1 MTRRWITLLAVLALI
16 TSACASN
23 LGLGEAD
30 CASRTPATDI
40 SSSNILSV
48 QAVPTAKYTPCLN
61 ELRVSWDSVEWFA
74 EDGKAGLEIIRSFD
88 TFLTSTVTATCDVS
102 GAEPVDSGYPDID
115 RYEDIEAQPAEIEIA
130 IVPSGPRPLTQSL
143 ALIAELA
150 GDEIDDRPVAYSIDD
165 TVSESVSSRVELA
178 LSENKYVWVV
188 DEVDVEDGTVQL
200 RIDRASPTE
209 NGLDPREALE
219 RIEDVVPGVFYRG
232 SWFFTFEGGCIT
244 YDFDASGNL
253 AETVAADADDAL
265 GFYPAYELREFAE
278 EAGFDLG

>member
-1 MTRRWITLLAVLALI
+1 MKRRWIILLAVLALMAG
-16 TSACASN
+16 ACGGN

-30 CASRTPATDI
+30 CASGSPATNV

-61 ELRVSWDSVEWFA
+61 ELRVAWDSVNWFA
-74 EDGKAGLEIIRSFD
+74 EDGKAGLEILRSFD

-102 GAEPVDSGYPDID
+102 GAVPVDSGYPDID
-115 RYEDIEAQPAEIEIA
+115 RYEDIDTQPAEIEIA
-130 IVPSGPRPLTQSL
+130 IVPSGERPLTRAL
-143 ALIAELA
+143 ALVDRFA
-150 GDEIDDRPVAYSIDD
+150 GDELDDRPVSYSIDD
-165 TVSESVSSRVELA
+165 AIDESVSTRVELA

-188 DEVDVEDGTVQL
+188 DEVDVEDDTVQL

-209 NGLDPREALE
+209 SGLEPREALE

-265 GFYPAYELREFAE
+265 GFYPASKLREFAE
-278 EAGFDLG
+278 ESGFDLG

>member
-1 MTRRWITLLAVLALI
+1 MKRRWIMLLAVFALMAG
-16 TSACASN
+16 ACGN

-30 CASRTPATDI
+30 CASPSKDI
-40 SSSNILSV
+40 SSSNILTV

-61 ELRVSWDSVEWFA
+61 ELRVAWDSVDWFA
-74 EDGKAGLEIIRSFD
+74 EDGRAGLEIVRSFD

-102 GAEPVDSGYPDID
+102 GAVRVDSGYPDID
-115 RYEDIEAQPAEIEIA
+115 RYEDVDAQPPEIEIA
-130 IVPSGPRPLTQSL
+130 IVPSGERPLAHAL
-143 ALIAELA
+143 ALVDDLA
-150 GDEIDDRPVAYSIDD
+150 GDEIDDRPVDYSIDD
-165 TVSESVSSRVELA
+165 AIDVSVSSRVELA

-209 NGLDPREALE
+209 NGLAPREALD

-232 SWFFTFEGGCIT
+232 RWFFTFEGGCIT
-244 YDFDASGNL
+244 YDFDASGSL

-265 GFYPAYELREFAE
+265 GFYPAFELREFAE
-278 EAGFDLG
+278 DNGFNLG

>member
-1 MTRRWITLLAVLALI
+1 MKRRWIMLLAVFALMA
-16 TSACASN
+16 TACGGD

-30 CASRTPATDI
+30 CASPANDI
-40 SSSNILSV
+40 SSSNILTV

-61 ELRVSWDSVEWFA
+61 ELRVAWDSVDWFA
-74 EDGKAGLEIIRSFD
+74 EDGRAGLEIVRSFD

-102 GAEPVDSGYPDID
+102 GAVPVDSGYPDIE
-115 RYEDIEAQPAEIEIA
+115 RYEDIDAQPPEIEIA
-130 IVPSGPRPLTQSL
+130 IIPSGEGPLSH
-143 ALIAELA
+143 ALVLVDELA
-150 GDEIDDRPVAYSIDD
+150 GDEIDDRPVDYSIDD
-165 TVSESVSSRVELA
+165 AIDESVSSRVELA
-178 LSENKYVWVV
+178 LSEKKYVWVV

-209 NGLDPREALE
+209 NGLAPREALD

-244 YDFDASGNL
+244 YDFDASGSL

-265 GFYPAYELREFAE
+265 GFYPAFELREFAE
-278 EAGFDLG
+278 ENGFDLG